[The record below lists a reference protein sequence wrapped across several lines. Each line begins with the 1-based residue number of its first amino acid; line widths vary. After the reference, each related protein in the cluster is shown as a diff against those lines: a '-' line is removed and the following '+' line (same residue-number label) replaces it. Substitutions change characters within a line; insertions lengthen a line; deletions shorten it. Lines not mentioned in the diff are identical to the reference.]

1 MELVVLTPEKEYF
14 KGKVDSVIVPG
25 IDGEIGV
32 LENHAP
38 LVSSIAKGIV
48 KIRKDNGD
56 IIKFNVN
63 QGFLEV
69 INNDLALLVNELDVI
84 E

>member
-1 MELVVLTPEKEYF
+1 MELVILTPEKEF
-14 KGKVDSVIVPG
+14 FNGKVDSVTVPG
-25 IDGEIGV
+25 IAGEFEV
-32 LENHAP
+32 LDNHAP
-38 LVSSIAKGIV
+38 LVSAIAKGII
-48 KIRKDNGD
+48 KIRKDDGD

-69 INNDLALLVNELDVI
+69 INNDLALLVNELEVI